1 MNKRKICAL
10 LLAAVLTATM
20 IGGCKSREEEP
31 AVSDDWVGV
40 IEQEKEEANVEKPQ
54 DGEEEKAPSE
64 IPSPEQEEQPA
75 PQEPAGK
82 DPVPQSKDPEPK
94 PPAQEQVPVE
104 SDKEQDAEEPV
115 VKPVEKEESGVPI
128 TFLSQNIRH
137 AGSSLGTK
145 GDGIGNNIYNR
156 MRRFKSLVQARDP
169 DIIFY
174 SEARIGA
181 ISFMEE
187 DPYFSQVYTLHYR
200 YENGVQAEP
209 LIYKSAK
216 YEAVDKGFFW
226 QSPTPTIPSGYD
238 GTETIVSWAILRDKA
253 SGAEFYCASTHF
265 RPGNKMEIALPSMEQ
280 FIKIAQE
287 MDEDAY
293 AFFGGDFNV
302 HYRTD
307 VYNLMMDWDAV
318 IDLRDMAMHMKKDGL
333 VTFGGMQRGHDVN
346 YDAATENPDLMP
358 AVAESGHQIDYVM
371 AKPHPHMAVDY
382 YGFDYKIYDYPEDGV
397 QPGHIS
403 DHYGLIVKVRIQTD
417 ADYSQYQRQY
427 DYEDTP
433 VYF

>member
-1 MNKRKICAL
+1 MNKQKIFVL
-10 LLAAVLTATM
+10 LLAAVLTVGM
-20 IGGCKSREEEP
+20 VSGCKSNQDEEP

-40 IEQEKEEANVEKPQ
+40 VEQEKEETAPKPSQ
-54 DGEEEKAPSE
+54 GEEGQEPSE
-64 IPSPEQEEQPA
+64 TPAPEQEEQPA

-82 DPVPQSKDPEPK
+82 EPVSKPDVSVPE
-94 PPAQEQVPVE
+94 PPAQEQVPE
-104 SDKEQDAEEPV
+104 GSEEKEETEEPV
-115 VKPVEKEESGVPI
+115 VKPVEKESSGVPI

-137 AGSSLGTK
+137 AGSNLGTK
-145 GDGIGNNIYNR
+145 GDGIGNNVYNR
-156 MRRFKSLVQARDP
+156 MRRFKSLVQAQDP

-200 YENGVQAEP
+200 YENKVQAEP
-209 LIYKSAK
+209 LIYKTAK

-238 GTETIVSWAILRDKA
+238 GRETIVSWAILRDKA

-280 FIKIAQE
+280 FIKISQE

-307 VYNLMMDWDAV
+307 VYNLMMNWDAI
-318 IDLRDMAMHMKKDGL
+318 IDLRDMAMHMRKDGL
-333 VTFGGMQRGHDVN
+333 VTFGGMQRGHNVN
-346 YDAATENPDLMP
+346 FDAATENPALMP
-358 AVAESGHQIDYVM
+358 AVSESGHQIDYVM

-397 QPGHIS
+397 QAGHIS